1 MSTDEDQPAHSHL
14 TDFPEPLA
22 ALFTR
27 MAELKL
33 VLGPAG
39 AAGVDRVE
47 ALLHEALAARERGDV
62 PVAVAR
68 IAAAMETLAGL
79 AGGVV
84 PGDATVMRAM
94 VEQFEQAL
102 RRGAVGEAKQ
112 AADVMRERSGSVLR
126 PKKDR

>member
-1 MSTDEDQPAHSHL
+1 MPDDQERHSHL
-14 TDFPEPLA
+14 IDFPEALT
-22 ALFTR
+22 ALFAR

-33 VLGPAG
+33 VLGPA
-39 AAGVDRVE
+39 AAGGVDQVE
-47 ALLHEALAARERGDV
+47 ALLREALAARERGDV

-79 AGGVV
+79 AGGVI
-84 PGDATVMRAM
+84 PGDAGAMRAM

-112 AADVMRERSGSVLR
+112 AADVMRDRSGSVLR

>member
-1 MSTDEDQPAHSHL
+1 MSHL
-14 TDFPEPLA
+14 IDFPEPLA
-22 ALFTR
+22 ALFAR

-33 VLGPAG
+33 ALGPAA

-47 ALLHEALAARERGDV
+47 VLLRESLAARERGDV
-62 PVAVAR
+62 PLAVAR

-84 PGDATVMRAM
+84 PGDAAVMRAM
-94 VEQFEQAL
+94 VEHFEQAL
-102 RRGAVGEAKQ
+102 RRGAVGEAQQ
-112 AADVMRERSGSVLR
+112 AADVMRDRSGSVLR